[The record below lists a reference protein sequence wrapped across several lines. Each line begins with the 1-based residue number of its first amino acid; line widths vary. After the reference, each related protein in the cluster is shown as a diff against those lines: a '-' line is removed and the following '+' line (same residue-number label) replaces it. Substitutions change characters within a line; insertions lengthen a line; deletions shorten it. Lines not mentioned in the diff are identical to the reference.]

1 MSSYFP
7 GDKCSQ
13 KLTFFFIPALNI
25 FNHII
30 STHHVQSFIHVS
42 RYLII
47 VIGFGLW
54 INLMILSL
62 RWTILFAER
71 KFYDANIVL
80 DSFQNRV
87 LKTHLNFTSL
97 SSESR
102 VPSFYALAS
111 TQLPYLI
118 FHSFKIQWK
127 RNIYVFL
134 FLLLSKCY
142 KGNVIAFFAKIQ
154 FPWLDIYSANFYDNF
169 PN

>member
-1 MSSYFP
+1 MAVTLSNVFIFPRGQMFTKTYFLLYSSSQHFQSHYFNTS
-7 GDKCSQ
+7 CS
-13 KLTFFFIPALNI
+13 
-25 FNHII
+25 II
-30 STHHVQSFIHVS
+30 YSCFSLPHH
-42 RYLII
+42 I

-142 KGNVIAFFAKIQ
+142 KGNVKAYFC
-154 FPWLDIYSANFYDNF
+154 
-169 PN
+169 

>member
-1 MSSYFP
+1 MGEGDKWLSRYLMSSYFP

-30 STHHVQSFIHVS
+30 LTFSIIYSCFSLPHH
-42 RYLII
+42 I

-127 RNIYVFL
+127 RNIYVFP

-142 KGNVIAFFAKIQ
+142 KGNVKAYFC
-154 FPWLDIYSANFYDNF
+154 
-169 PN
+169 

>member
-1 MSSYFP
+1 MAVTLSNVFIFPRGQMFTKTYFLLYSSSQHFQSHYFSTS
-7 GDKCSQ
+7 CS
-13 KLTFFFIPALNI
+13 
-25 FNHII
+25 II
-30 STHHVQSFIHVS
+30 YSCFSL
-42 RYLII
+42 LII

-102 VPSFYALAS
+102 VPSFYAFAS

-118 FHSFKIQWK
+118 FHSFKKKWK
-127 RNIYVFL
+127 RNIYVCPFL
-134 FLLLSKCY
+134 QELKVKMLQW
-142 KGNVIAFFAKIQ
+142 AK
-154 FPWLDIYSANFYDNF
+154 
-169 PN
+169 